1 MEAIVAIIIMVS
13 ALALIFT
20 DKLNHTIAAL
30 GGAAA
35 MIIAGIVLGFYNQEQ
50 AIEAIEFEALGL
62 LVGMMILVAILH
74 PTGFFQY
81 IAVKAGHLSR
91 GKPWRLVLLLGLG
104 TAAVSLV
111 FNNVTTVVLV
121 GPITILISEIL
132 GINPI
137 PILMA
142 QALLSDTA
150 DVGTSV
156 GDPASVL
163 VASASGYS
171 FTDFLTHAM
180 PIVLVA
186 VMVTLIM
193 LRFSFTKE
201 LSKGPAN
208 PDLVMTL
215 DADEALQDR
224 KTTRRVLIVLF
235 VAIILF
241 LFQKPLQISTELIAL
256 SAAAVAL
263 VWVRPN
269 VSDVL
274 QRVDWPVLF
283 FFLGLF
289 VMVGGLEAAG
299 VFEPVADSL
308 AGIGRTNPR
317 LLGIIVI
324 WVVAGLSAL
333 LDNVPVTIAMISLL
347 FSLQAEGVNVSALWW
362 AVVFGAGFGGNAT
375 SIGSG
380 ANILI
385 VSLSRKTHTPI
396 TSRLWSRVGLPI
408 AIATCAVGSILFY
421 IFYPWLEIGP

>member
-1 MEAIVAIIIMVS
+1 MAPIIATLIVVVT
-13 ALALIFT
+13 LALLLT
-20 DKLNHTIAAL
+20 DRLNHSIAAA

-35 MIIAGIVLGFYNQEQ
+35 MMIAGLVLGFYSEEQ
-50 AIEAIEFEALGL
+50 ALESMHFGALGL
-62 LVGMMILVAILH
+62 LLGMMTLVAILA

-81 IAVKAGHLSR
+81 IAIKAGQLSR
-91 GKPWRLVLLLGLG
+91 GNPWRLLLLLAIS
-104 TAAVSLV
+104 TAVVSLF

-121 GPITILISEIL
+121 GPITILITELL

-171 FTDFLTHAM
+171 FTDFLTHSM
-180 PIVLVA
+180 PIVAVA
-186 VMVTLIM
+186 ALVTLLM
-193 LRFSFTKE
+193 LRFLFRRE
-201 LSKGPAN
+201 LAEGPAN

-224 KTTRRVLIVLF
+224 KTAGRVMVVLAVAIVLF
-235 VAIILF
+235 ML
-241 LFQKPLQISTELIAL
+241 QRPLNISSELIAL
-256 SAAAVAL
+256 SAAAAAL

-269 VSDVL
+269 IREVL
-274 QRVDWPVLF
+274 QRVDWPVLVF
-283 FFLGLF
+283 FMGLF

-299 VFEPVADSL
+299 VFEPIAEALTPLGHS
-308 AGIGRTNPR
+308 NPR
-317 LLGIIVI
+317 LLGVVII
-324 WVVAGLSAL
+324 WGVAALSAL
-333 LDNVPVTIAMISLL
+333 VDNVPVTIAMISLL
-347 FSLQAEGVNVSALWW
+347 SGLAAAGVNVSALWW

-375 SIGSG
+375 KIGSG

-385 VSLSRKTHTPI
+385 VSLSEQTSQPI
-396 TSRLWSRVGLPI
+396 SARLWTRRGLPV
-408 AIATCAVGSILFY
+408 AIATCIVGSILFV
-421 IFYPWLEIGP
+421 IFYPWLAQ